1 MKSFI
6 VKKQPM
12 AAFFIFLNIPS
23 LLEAEA
29 VLATFRSPQWRLS
42 MRIGTYSLAAYLQ
55 LPVVG
60 V

>member
-12 AAFFIFLNIPS
+12 AAFFIVLNIPS

-29 VLATFRSPQWRLS
+29 VLATFRSP
-42 MRIGTYSLAAYLQ
+42 
-55 LPVVG
+55 
-60 V
+60 